1 MASDGAGRPAL
12 IAHRGFLGENPENT
26 VAAVRAATHGE
37 GSIATGGEAPT
48 APGSETRGAAG
59 SRADV
64 VEIDAVP
71 TADGD
76 VVAFHPADLA
86 GRRVEDGG
94 RPLTDA
100 TGLVWEADTPT
111 ITAAEVLRSGERVPL
126 LSTMLDAVPA
136 DVGVNIE
143 LKNPGYPDPRPGE
156 PLDETA
162 LADRKAIWR
171 PFVDRVVDLVADR
184 DNEILLSSFFEA
196 GLATLRERATHP
208 VAVLFDDSIADGLTL
223 ADRYDAAAVHPRVEM
238 IRGTP
243 FFDGSR
249 FADIDLV
256 AAAHERD
263 RLVNAWTVTT
273 WYQAERV
280 AAAGVDGVIA
290 DYSTVLRR
298 SAD

>member
-1 MASDGAGRPAL
+1 MAGDAAGEPTL
-12 IAHRGFLGENPENT
+12 IAHRGFLGESPENT
-26 VAAVRAATHGE
+26 VAAIRRATRGEGSFAPGGE
-37 GSIATGGEAPT
+37 GSIAPEGRAV
-48 APGSETRGAAG
+48 GAAS
-59 SRADV
+59 SRADF

-111 ITAAEVLRSGERVPL
+111 VTAAEVLRSGERVPL

-143 LKNPGYPDPRPGE
+143 LKNPGHPDPRPGE
-156 PLDETA
+156 PLDEAA

-171 PFVDRVVDLVADR
+171 PFVDRIVDLVEDR
-184 DNEILLSSFFEA
+184 DNEILLSTFFEA
-196 GLATLRERATHP
+196 GLATVRERAAHP
-208 VAVLFDDSIADGLTL
+208 VAVLFNDSIADGLAL

-256 AAAHERD
+256 TAAHERD
-263 RLVNAWTVTT
+263 RSVNAWTVTT
-273 WYQAERV
+273 WYQADRL

-298 SAD
+298 NAD

>member
-1 MASDGAGRPAL
+1 MAGDAAGEPTL
-12 IAHRGFLGENPENT
+12 IAHRGFLGESPENT
-26 VAAVRAATHGE
+26 VAAIRRATHGE
-37 GSIATGGEAPT
+37 GSIAPGGEAPI
-48 APGSETRGAAG
+48 APEGGAAGAAG
-59 SRADV
+59 SRADF

-100 TGLVWEADTPT
+100 TGLVWETDTDVV
-111 ITAAEVLRSGERVPL
+111 TAAEVLESGERVPL

-143 LKNPGYPDPRPGE
+143 LKNPGHPDPRPGE
-156 PLDETA
+156 PLDDAA
-162 LADRKAIWR
+162 LADRRAMWR
-171 PFVDRVVDLVADR
+171 PFVDQVVDLLEDR

-196 GLATLRERATHP
+196 GLAAVRERSGHP
-208 VAVLFDDSIADGLTL
+208 VAVLFDDSIADGLAL

-238 IRGTP
+238 VRGTP
-243 FFDGSR
+243 FFDESR
-249 FADIDLV
+249 FADVDLV

-273 WYQAERV
+273 WYQADRL
-280 AAAGVDGVIA
+280 AGAGVDGLIA

-298 SAD
+298 TVD